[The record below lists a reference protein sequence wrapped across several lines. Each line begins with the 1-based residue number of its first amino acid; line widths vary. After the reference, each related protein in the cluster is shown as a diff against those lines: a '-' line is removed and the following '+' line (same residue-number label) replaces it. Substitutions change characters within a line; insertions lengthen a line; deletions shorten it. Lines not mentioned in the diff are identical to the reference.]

1 MKRIGRL
8 KYFFF
13 LLLLFSGFAGLSQA
27 QDIQVDAELS
37 ETNIFSGEQVKLN
50 VSVSGNAMGSVQQ
63 PVLPDINGLR
73 WLQGSTSR
81 GTQYTIINGKPS
93 VTYTF
98 GYVLIAQTP
107 GEYTLPAITITV
119 EDETYE
125 TEAIPFSILDP
136 ASLESGEADRS
147 PEIYVRIEPDT
158 ENPVVGQQVVADVV
172 LYFKNG
178 VEVSSYQPT
187 PGWKAEGFWKEELNY
202 PQRAQTTSTIVN
214 GVRYQKARL
223 IQYALFPTKS
233 GELTLSPFEI
243 TVSVRSRRSSSD
255 PFGFGLNQERMTLQ
269 SIPVTLD
276 VERLPELENAE
287 FIGAVGNFD
296 IERTISTREA
306 LVGESIEINTRISG
320 KGNIPLIN
328 KPEYELPESLE
339 RYNPEETSN
348 VERND
353 REITGTRN
361 FRDIVIP
368 RNEGEFSIPSKRIA
382 YYDPSRSD
390 FVVVTLPEMV
400 FSAERDPN
408 ATLLTEKDLRFNVK
422 PINGLA
428 NWKKSAVTPLHERT
442 LVWVMI
448 FFPILLTLG
457 AYGFKKY
464 QDRMQTDSAFARSR
478 LASDNAEKTLEE
490 AENTDD
496 IKLGYH
502 LIEKTL
508 TQYITDKLNLPPAGL
523 SHTDLI
529 NAVDKFSDND
539 LTNSLKKLLNKCETI
554 AYAPNATQETLTADI
569 EKTREIIKKVGK
581 LS

>member
-8 KYFFF
+8 KHFFF
-13 LLLLFSGFAGLSQA
+13 LLLLFSGFSCPSFA
-27 QDIQVDAELS
+27 QGIQVNAELS
-37 ETNIFSGEQVKLN
+37 ETNIFKGEQVKLEVN
-50 VSVSGNAMGSVQQ
+50 ISGNAMGSVQQ
-63 PVLPDINGLR
+63 PQLPEIDGLR

-107 GEYTLPAITITV
+107 GKYSLPPITITV
-119 EDETYE
+119 EKETYQ
-125 TEAIPFSILDP
+125 TNPIPFSVLDP
-136 ASLESGEADRS
+136 ASLESGDAERAPD
-147 PEIYVRIEPDT
+147 IYVRIEPDT
-158 ENPVVGQQVVADVV
+158 DNPVVGQQVIADVV

-243 TVSVRSRRSSSD
+243 TVSVRSRRSSAD

-269 SIPVTLD
+269 SPPVTLD
-276 VERLPELENAE
+276 VESLPELNNAE
-287 FIGAVGNFD
+287 FIGAVGSFD
-296 IERTISTREA
+296 ITRSISNTDA
-306 LVGESIEINTRISG
+306 LVGESIEINTQISG

-328 KPEYELPESLE
+328 KPNYDLPENLE
-339 RYNPEETSN
+339 KYNPEETSN
-348 VERND
+348 IERND
-353 REITGTRN
+353 REITGSRN

-368 RNEGEFSIPSKRIA
+368 RNEGEYSIPAKRVA
-382 YYDPSRSD
+382 YYDPDASD
-390 FVVVTLPEMV
+390 FVIVTLSELT
-400 FSAERDPN
+400 FSVERDPD
-408 ATLLTEKDLRFNVK
+408 APLLTEKDLRFNVK
-422 PINGLA
+422 PITGLA
-428 NWKKSAVTPLHERT
+428 NWKSPVVKPLYERT
-442 LVWVMI
+442 LVWI
-448 FFPILLTLG
+448 LILLPIMLTIG
-457 AYGFKKY
+457 AYIFKKY
-464 QDRMQTDSAFARSR
+464 NDRMQTDSAFARSR
-478 LASDNAEKTLEE
+478 KASDKAQNTLEE
-490 AENTDD
+490 AERSTD
-496 IKLGYH
+496 IKTGYH
-502 LIEKTL
+502 LIEKAL

-523 SHTDLI
+523 SHSKLVE
-529 NAVDKFSDND
+529 AVDQFSDNI
-539 LTNSLKKLLNKCETI
+539 LTQELRKILNKCETI
-554 AYAPNATQETLTADI
+554 AYAPNATRESLASDI

>member
-1 MKRIGRL
+1 MKRIGNLRHL
-8 KYFFF
+8 FF
-13 LLLLFSGFAGLSQA
+13 LLIVFFGLSGLLIA
-27 QDIQVDAELS
+27 QDIQVSANLS
-37 ETNIFSGEQVKLN
+37 ETNIFSGEQVRLE
-50 VSVSGNAMGSVQQ
+50 VSVSGSAMGSVKQ
-63 PVLPDINGLR
+63 PDLPQINGLR

-107 GEYTLPAITITV
+107 GEYSLPPITITV
-119 EDETYE
+119 EDENYQ
-125 TEAIPFSILDP
+125 TESIDFSVLDP
-136 ASLESGEADRS
+136 ASLESGDADRS
-147 PEIYVRIEPDT
+147 PDIYVRIEPDT
-158 ENPVVGQQVVADVV
+158 NNPVVGQQVVADVV

-202 PQRAQTTSTIVN
+202 PQRAQTSSTIVN

-243 TVSVRSRRSSSD
+243 TVSVRARRNSSD

-269 SIPVTLD
+269 SVPVTLD
-276 VERLPELENAE
+276 VESLPELDNAE

-296 IERTISTREA
+296 IERSISTNDA

-320 KGNIPLIN
+320 KGNVPLIN
-328 KPEYELPESLE
+328 KPQYNLPETLE

-348 VERND
+348 IERND
-353 REITGTRN
+353 REISGNRN

-368 RNEGEFSIPSKRIA
+368 RNEGEYSIPAKRVA
-382 YYDPSRSD
+382 YYNPERSD
-390 FVVVTLPEMV
+390 FVIVTLPELT
-400 FSAERDPN
+400 FNAERDPN
-408 ATLLTEKDLRFNVK
+408 APLLTEKDLRFNVK
-422 PINGLA
+422 PVTGLA
-428 NWKKSAVTPLHERT
+428 NWRSPSVTPLHKRT
-442 LVWVMI
+442 LVWILI
-448 FFPILLTLG
+448 FLPILLTLG

-478 LASDNAEKTLEE
+478 RASDKAERILEE
-490 AENTDD
+490 AEHTDD
-496 IKLGYH
+496 IKTGYY
-502 LIEKTL
+502 LIEKAL

-523 SHTDLI
+523 SHSDLI
-529 NAVDKFSDND
+529 DAVDTFSDKE
-539 LTNSLKKLLNKCETI
+539 LTESLKKLLDKCETI
-554 AYAPNATQETLTADI
+554 AYAPNATQKTLSSDI

-581 LS
+581 LT

>member
-8 KYFFF
+8 KHFFF
-13 LLLLFSGFAGLSQA
+13 LLLFFCGFSSLSLA
-27 QDIQVDAELS
+27 QDIQVGAELS
-37 ETNIFSGEQVKLN
+37 ETNIFSGEQVKLE

-63 PVLPDINGLR
+63 PELPEINGLR

-98 GYVLIAQTP
+98 GYVLIAQSP
-107 GEYTLPAITITV
+107 GDYTLPPISITV
-119 EDETYE
+119 EDETYH
-125 TEAIPFSILDP
+125 TEAITFSVLDP
-136 ASLESGEADRS
+136 ATLESGEADRS
-147 PEIYVRIEPDT
+147 PDIYVRIEPDID
-158 ENPVVGQQVVADVV
+158 NPVVGQQVVADVV

-214 GVRYQKARL
+214 GVRYQKAKL

-243 TVSVRSRRSSSD
+243 TVSVRSRRSSAD

-269 SIPVTLD
+269 STPVTLD
-276 VERLPELENAE
+276 VESLPELNNAE
-287 FIGAVGNFD
+287 FIGAVGSFD
-296 IERTISTREA
+296 IERSISVNEA

-320 KGNIPLIN
+320 NGNIPLIN
-328 KPEYELPESLE
+328 KPEYDLPESLE

-353 REITGTRN
+353 REISGSRN
-361 FRDIVIP
+361 FKDIVIP
-368 RNEGEFSIPSKRIA
+368 RNEGEYSIPAKRVA
-382 YYDPSRSD
+382 YYHPGRSD
-390 FVVVTLPEMV
+390 FVIVTLPELT
-400 FSAERDPN
+400 FKAERDPN
-408 ATLLTEKDLRFNVK
+408 APLLTEKDLRFNVK
-422 PINGLA
+422 PITGLA
-428 NWKKSAVTPLHERT
+428 SWKSPAVTPLHEMT

-448 FFPILLTLG
+448 FFPIMLTLG
-457 AYGFKKY
+457 AYGYKKY

-478 LASDNAEKTLEE
+478 LASDKAEKILIE
-490 AENTDD
+490 AENTTD
-496 IKLGYH
+496 IKTGYH
-502 LIEKTL
+502 LIEKAL
-508 TQYITDKLNLPPAGL
+508 TQYITDKLDLPPAGL
-523 SHTDLI
+523 SHTDLV
-529 NAVDKFSDND
+529 NAIEKFSDTD
-539 LTNSLKKLLNKCETI
+539 LTKSIKKLLDKCETI
-554 AYAPNATQETLTADI
+554 AYAPNATQETLTGDI

>member
-1 MKRIGRL
+1 MKRIGKLRHL
-8 KYFFF
+8 FF
-13 LLLLFSGFAGLSQA
+13 LLIAFFGLSGLLIA
-27 QDIQVDAELS
+27 QDIQVSANLS
-37 ETNIFSGEQVKLN
+37 ETNIFSGEQVKLE
-50 VSVSGNAMGSVQQ
+50 VSVSGSAMGSVKQ
-63 PVLPDINGLR
+63 PELPQINGLR

-107 GEYTLPAITITV
+107 GEYSLPPITITV
-119 EDETYE
+119 EDESYQ
-125 TEAIPFSILDP
+125 TESIGFSVLDP
-136 ASLESGEADRS
+136 ASLESGDAERS
-147 PEIYVRIEPDT
+147 PDIYVRIEPDT
-158 ENPVVGQQVVADVV
+158 NNPVVGQQVVADVV

-202 PQRAQTTSTIVN
+202 PQRAQTSSTIVN

-243 TVSVRSRRSSSD
+243 TVSVRARRSSSD

-269 SIPVTLD
+269 SVPVTLD
-276 VERLPELENAE
+276 VVSLPELDNAE

-296 IERTISTREA
+296 IERSISTNDA

-320 KGNIPLIN
+320 KGNVPLIN
-328 KPEYELPESLE
+328 KPQYNLPETLE

-348 VERND
+348 IERND
-353 REITGTRN
+353 REISGNRN

-368 RNEGEFSIPSKRIA
+368 RNEGEYSIPAKRVA
-382 YYDPSRSD
+382 YYDPERSD
-390 FVVVTLPEMV
+390 FVVVTLPELT
-400 FSAERDPN
+400 FNAERDPN
-408 ATLLTEKDLRFNVK
+408 APLLTEKDLRFNVK
-422 PINGLA
+422 PVTGLA
-428 NWKKSAVTPLHERT
+428 NWRSPSVTPLHERT
-442 LVWVMI
+442 LVWILI
-448 FFPILLTLG
+448 FFPILLTIG

-478 LASDNAEKTLEE
+478 RASDKADRILQE
-490 AENTDD
+490 AEHTDD
-496 IKLGYH
+496 IKTGYY
-502 LIEKTL
+502 LIEKAL

-523 SHTDLI
+523 SHSDLI
-529 NAVDKFSDND
+529 DAVDKFSDKE
-539 LTNSLKKLLNKCETI
+539 LTGSLKKLLDKCETI
-554 AYAPNATQETLTADI
+554 AYAPNATQKTLSSDI
-569 EKTREIIKKVGK
+569 EQTREIIKKVGK
-581 LS
+581 LT

>member
-8 KYFFF
+8 KHFFF
-13 LLLLFSGFAGLSQA
+13 ILLLFCGITSLALA
-27 QDIQVDAELS
+27 QDIKVDAELS
-37 ETNIFSGEQVKLN
+37 ETNIYNGEQVKLE
-50 VSVSGNAMGSVQQ
+50 VSVSGNTMGSVQQ
-63 PVLPDINGLR
+63 PELPEINGLK

-98 GYVLIAQTP
+98 GYVLIAQSP
-107 GEYTLPAITITV
+107 GDYTLPPITITV
-119 EDETYE
+119 ENDTYQ
-125 TEAIPFSILDP
+125 TKPISFTVLDP
-136 ASLESGEADRS
+136 ASLESGDAERAPD
-147 PEIYVRIEPDT
+147 IYVRIEPDT
-158 ENPVVGQQVVADVV
+158 DNPVVGQQVVADVV

-202 PQRAQTTSTIVN
+202 PQRAQTSSTIVN

-276 VERLPELENAE
+276 VDKLPELDNAE

-296 IERTISTREA
+296 ITRSISTTDA
-306 LVGESIEINTRISG
+306 LVGESIEISTQISG
-320 KGNIPLIN
+320 KGNVPLIN
-328 KPEYELPESLE
+328 KPEYDLPETLE

-348 VERND
+348 VERNN
-353 REITGTRN
+353 REITGSRN

-368 RNEGEFSIPSKRIA
+368 RNEGSYTIPAKRVA
-382 YYDPSRSD
+382 YYDPNRSD
-390 FVVVTLPEMV
+390 YVIITLPELTFNV
-400 FSAERDPN
+400 ERDPN
-408 ATLLTEKDLRFNVK
+408 APLLTEKDLRFNVK
-422 PINGLA
+422 PITGLA
-428 NWKKSAVTPLHERT
+428 TWKSPAATPLSERT
-442 LVWVMI
+442 LVWIMI
-448 FFPILLTLG
+448 FFPIMLTIG

-464 QDRMQTDSAFARSR
+464 NDRMQTDSAFARSR
-478 LASDNAEKTLEE
+478 KASDKAEKTLEE
-490 AENTDD
+490 AERSTD
-496 IKLGYH
+496 IKTGYH
-502 LIEKTL
+502 LIEKAL

-523 SHTDLI
+523 SHSDLI
-529 NAVDKFSDND
+529 NAVDKFSDSD
-539 LTNSLKKLLNKCETI
+539 LTNSLKKLLDKCETI
-554 AYAPNATQETLTADI
+554 AYAPNATQETLASDI
-569 EKTREIIKKVGK
+569 EKTREITKKVGK